1 MFSVSLL
8 RKIIIIS
15 YVLYY
20 MIVVNFV
27 AGMIKRGLSATQLI
41 RITKARQ
48 NKSFLPHR
56 TIMESWL

>member
-1 MFSVSLL
+1 
-8 RKIIIIS
+8 
-15 YVLYY
+15 

-27 AGMIKRGLSATQLI
+27 AIVIKRRLSATQLI

-48 NKSFLPHR
+48 NKSLLPHR